1 MIYKESTEFGS
12 IGFGDTVPG
21 NVVKRVVSG
30 MDGKLLLSNPKG
42 KILRSSGKPFGDDYS
57 FIETDYKNGSVDIT
71 LYVILRFG
79 VSITGAANELD
90 EGVRREIANVTCM
103 RPNRVKIVITGVLSK
118 NLSKRNIV
126 VETYADAK
134 S

>member
-1 MIYKESTEFGS
+1 MIYKERTEFGS

-21 NVVKRVVSG
+21 NAVKRVVSG

-42 KILRSSGKPFGDDYS
+42 KPLRSSGKPFGDDYS
-57 FIETDYKNGSVDIT
+57 FIETYYKNGCVNIT

-79 VSITGAANELD
+79 VSITVAVNELD
-90 EGVRREIANVTCM
+90 EGVRREVAAITSM

-118 NLSKRNIV
+118 NLSKRNIM

>member
-12 IGFGDTVPG
+12 ISFGDIVPG
-21 NVVKRVVSG
+21 NAVKRVALG

-42 KILRSSGKPFGDDYS
+42 KPLRSSGKPFGDDYS
-57 FIETDYKNGSVDIT
+57 FIETEYKDGSVDIT

-79 VSITGAANELD
+79 VSIAGAARELD
-90 EGVRREIANVTCM
+90 EGVRREVAAVIAVP
-103 RPNRVKIVITGVLSK
+103 PNLVKVVITGVLSK

-126 VETYADAK
+126 LETYADAK
-134 S
+134 T